1 MGAGPE
7 RPARSVLNMIR
18 IVICGALGRMGRILA
33 AEIEGEE
40 DLELAGAVEAE
51 GVEGSVLGIRA
62 TASLADVVSACDVI
76 VDFTNP
82 EAALEHIGT
91 GAEAGLPLVVGT
103 TGLSSEQ
110 LERAHAAAESIP
122 LLIAPNM
129 SAGVNLMFSTVEGLA
144 RALPDFDPEIVEIH
158 HNRKKDSPSGT
169 AARLAESIE
178 RAREGLQRTHGRQ
191 GMLGARRK
199 NELGIHSLRGG
210 DVVGEHTVI
219 FAGEGE
225 RLEITH
231 RAHSRRTF
239 ARGAIKAVRFIV
251 GKPPGIYSMADVLG
265 LSG

>member
-1 MGAGPE
+1 
-7 RPARSVLNMIR
+7 MIS
-18 IVICGALGRMGRILA
+18 IVICGALGRMGRAVA
-33 AEIEGEE
+33 AEIEGEK
-40 DLELAGAVEAE
+40 DLELAGAVEAA
-51 GVEGSVLGIRA
+51 GVEGSLLGVSV
-62 TASLADVVSACDVI
+62 TSSLGDVIGYCDVV

-82 EAALEHIGT
+82 EATLEHIGAC
-91 GAEAGLPLVVGT
+91 AEAGVPLVVGT
-103 TGLSSEQ
+103 TGFSSGQ
-110 LERAHAAAESIP
+110 LERARAAAEKVP

-129 SAGVNLMFSTVEGLA
+129 SAGVNLMFRTVEDMA
-144 RALPDFDPEIVEIH
+144 RALNDFDTEIVEIH

-178 RAREGLQRTHGRQ
+178 RVRSGLERVHGRM
-191 GMLGARRK
+191 GMLGPRK
-199 NELGIHSLRGG
+199 ANELGVHSLRGG

-239 ARGAIKAVRFIV
+239 ARGAIRAVRFIT
-251 GKPPGIYSMADVLG
+251 GKPAGLYSMADVLG